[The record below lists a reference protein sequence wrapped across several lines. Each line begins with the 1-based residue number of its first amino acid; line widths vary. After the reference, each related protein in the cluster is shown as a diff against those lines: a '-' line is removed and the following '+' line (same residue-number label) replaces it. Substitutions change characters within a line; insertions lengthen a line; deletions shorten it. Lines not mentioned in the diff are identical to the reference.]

1 MDTKILIGKILQ
13 KFKAQKIA
21 QVQGYKSFGYIRE
34 TENMVYV
41 TRETGM
47 DTAIPFEK
55 IKIGIE
61 AYKSN
66 PNLYTDGPSKLRDYG
81 VTHVTS
87 PIWSLLH
94 LLDISDYK

>member
-1 MDTKILIGKILQ
+1 MDSKILLGKILQ
-13 KFKAQKIA
+13 KFKAQKVA

-41 TRETGM
+41 TREAGK

-55 IKIGIE
+55 IEVGIR

-66 PNLYTDGPSKLRDYG
+66 PKLYNEGPNKLRDYG
-81 VTHVTS
+81 ITHVTS

-94 LLDISDYK
+94 LLDISEYK

>member
-1 MDTKILIGKILQ
+1 LQ
-13 KFKAQKIA
+13 KFKTQKKA

-55 IKIGIE
+55 IIIGIE
-61 AYKSN
+61 AFKTD
-66 PNLYTDGPSKLRDYG
+66 PNLYHQGPVKLREYG
-81 VTHVTS
+81 ITHVTS

-94 LLDISDYK
+94 LLDVSDYQ

>member
-1 MDTKILIGKILQ
+1 MDTKILLGKILQ
-13 KFKAQKIA
+13 TFKAQKFA
-21 QVQGYKSFGYIRE
+21 QVKGYKSFGYIRE

-41 TRETGM
+41 TTETGQ
-47 DTAIPFEK
+47 DTPIPFEK

-66 PNLYTDGPSKLRDYG
+66 PNLYNDGPSKLRDYG
-81 VTHVTS
+81 ITHVTS

>member
-1 MDTKILIGKILQ
+1 MDTKILLGKILQ
-13 KFKAQKIA
+13 KFKSQKIA

-41 TRETGM
+41 TREAGK
-47 DTAIPFEK
+47 DTPIPFEK
-55 IKIGIE
+55 IKTAIE

-66 PNLYTDGPSKLRDYG
+66 PQLFNEGPSKLRDYG
-81 VTHVTS
+81 ITHVTS

-94 LLDISDYK
+94 LLEMADYK

>member
-1 MDTKILIGKILQ
+1 MDSKILLGKILQ
-13 KFKAQKIA
+13 KFKAQKVA

-41 TRETGM
+41 TREAGK
-47 DTAIPFEK
+47 DTPISFEK
-55 IKIGIE
+55 MKAAIE

-66 PNLYTDGPSKLRDYG
+66 PHLYNEGPSKLRDYG
-81 VTHVTS
+81 ITHVAS
-87 PIWSLLH
+87 PVWSLLH